1 MVFNSF
7 HEMAVY
13 DVPMIIDLMLSET
26 GTEKVFYIG
35 HSLGAMVY
43 PVAVAEQP
51 ELNDKIH
58 ASFSFGSGGVPVH
71 SISPAKM
78 SSILLDLEPSILVNF
93 SLVVLFCN
101 YQIYYFNLNY
111 NFSSASNQCS
121 NSRTYHRWNSYH
133 ELHSFE
139 ILCGDANYM

>member
-1 MVFNSF
+1 
-7 HEMAVY
+7 MAVY
-13 DVPMIIDLMLSET
+13 DVPMIIDLMLYET
-26 GTEKVFYIG
+26 GTQKVFYIG

-78 SSILLDLEPSILVNF
+78 SSILLDLEPRILVNF
-93 SLVVLFCN
+93 SLVGFFL
-101 YQIYYFNLNY
+101 
-111 NFSSASNQCS
+111 
-121 NSRTYHRWNSYH
+121 
-133 ELHSFE
+133 
-139 ILCGDANYM
+139 